1 MLKFFVNSLFI
12 IALFAANNALSGGI
26 VMQGNTLVDRQNTTP
41 TSGML
46 ALALDGLDRQQP
58 VLLEDTITLPR
69 ASDGHFYATL
79 IVNGVD
85 IRFLVDTGANG
96 VVLTKED
103 AGRAGIALSFL
114 KFNGTAET
122 ANGTMKIASITLKTT
137 QLGDVIRRGFPAF
150 VADGVMPSS
159 LLGMPYLSQFSQ
171 IQMVGDN
178 MVLHR

>member
-1 MLKFFVNSLFI
+1 MPKIFVNSLFI
-12 IALFAANNALSGGI
+12 IALSAAGSALAGSI
-26 VMQGNTLVDRQNTTP
+26 VMQGTTLVDRQNTASN
-41 TSGML
+41 SGAL

-58 VLLEDTITLPR
+58 VIVDDTITLPR

-96 VVLTKED
+96 VVLTKKD

-114 KFNGTAET
+114 KFDGIAET
-122 ANGTMKIASITLKTT
+122 ANGTMGIASITLKTT
-137 QLGDVIRRGFPAF
+137 QLGDIITSGFPAF

-178 MVLHR
+178 MVLHP